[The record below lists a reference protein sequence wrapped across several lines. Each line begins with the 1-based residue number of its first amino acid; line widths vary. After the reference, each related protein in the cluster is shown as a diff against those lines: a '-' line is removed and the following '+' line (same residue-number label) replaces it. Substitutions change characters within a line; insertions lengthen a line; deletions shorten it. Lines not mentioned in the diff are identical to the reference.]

1 MKQISDPGEF
11 QRLCQVYRSQGLSI
25 GLVPTMGALHSG
37 HGELIK
43 AARKRSDVVAL
54 SIFVN
59 PLQFDN
65 PDDLVNYPVTLQ
77 ADLEFASSLGVD
89 LVFLPSRDQMHPEP
103 VMIRVEVGKIAE
115 VLEGKSRPG
124 HFSGVATVVAK
135 LFILAGECEAYFG
148 EKDFQQLSIISRM
161 VDEMHFP
168 VEIIGVPIVRDSDG
182 LALSSRN
189 LRLSKDQKKA
199 ALALS
204 RALFAAKAAISDGL
218 REVSSVESVMVM
230 ELKKP
235 IAGVSKSDYPVLDY
249 ALVVDQATL
258 TRPDRIDRP
267 VRLVIAAWVGDVR
280 LIDNLGIDVSH

>member
-89 LVFLPSRDQMHPEP
+89 VIFLPSRDQMHPEP

-148 EKDFQQLSIISRM
+148 EKDFQQLAIISRM
-161 VDEMHFP
+161 VEEMHFP

>member
-89 LVFLPSRDQMHPEP
+89 VIFLPSRDQMHPEP

-115 VLEGKSRPG
+115 ILEGKSRPG

-148 EKDFQQLSIISRM
+148 EKDFQQLAIISRM
-161 VDEMHFP
+161 VEEMHFP

-218 REVSSVESVMVM
+218 REVSSVESVMIM

>member
-89 LVFLPSRDQMHPEP
+89 VIFLPSRDQMHPEP

-115 VLEGKSRPG
+115 ILEGKSRPG

-148 EKDFQQLSIISRM
+148 EKDFQQLAIISRM
-161 VDEMHFP
+161 VEEMHFP

>member
-43 AARKRSDVVAL
+43 AARKRSDVVVL

-65 PDDLVNYPVTLQ
+65 SNDLVNYPVTLQ

-89 LVFLPSRDQMHPEP
+89 VVFLPSRDQMHPEP

-115 VLEGKSRPG
+115 ILEGKSRQG

-148 EKDFQQLSIISRM
+148 EKDFQQLAIISRM

-168 VEIIGVPIVRDSDG
+168 VEIAGVPIVRDSDG

-204 RALFAAKAAISDGL
+204 RALFSAKAVISDGL
-218 REVSSVESVMVM
+218 RDVSSVESVMVT
-230 ELKKP
+230 ELKRP

-258 TRPDRIDRP
+258 IRPDRIDRP

-280 LIDNLGIDVSH
+280 LIDNLGIDISH

>member
-43 AARKRSDVVAL
+43 AARKRSDVVVL

-65 PDDLVNYPVTLQ
+65 SNDLVNYPVTLQ

-89 LVFLPSRDQMHPEP
+89 VIFLPSRDQMHPEP

-115 VLEGKSRPG
+115 ILEGKSRPG

-148 EKDFQQLSIISRM
+148 EKDFQQLAIISRM

-168 VEIIGVPIVRDSDG
+168 VEIAGVPIVRDSDG

-204 RALFAAKAAISDGL
+204 RALFSAKAVISDGL
-218 REVSSVESVMVM
+218 RDVSSVESVMVT
-230 ELKKP
+230 ELKRP
-235 IAGVSKSDYPVLDY
+235 IAGVSKADYPVLDY

-258 TRPDRIDRP
+258 IRPDRIDRP

-280 LIDNLGIDVSH
+280 LIDNLGIDISH

>member
-89 LVFLPSRDQMHPEP
+89 VIFLPSRDQMHPEP

-115 VLEGKSRPG
+115 ILEGKSRPG

-148 EKDFQQLSIISRM
+148 EKDFQQLAIISRM
-161 VDEMHFP
+161 VEEMHFP

-204 RALFAAKAAISDGL
+204 RALFAAKAAILDGL
-218 REVSSVESVMVM
+218 REVSSVESVMIM

>member
-89 LVFLPSRDQMHPEP
+89 VIFLPSRDQMHPEP

-115 VLEGKSRPG
+115 ILEGKSRPG

-148 EKDFQQLSIISRM
+148 EKDFQQLAIISRM
-161 VDEMHFP
+161 VEEMHFP

-204 RALFAAKAAISDGL
+204 RALFAAKAAILDGL

>member
-148 EKDFQQLSIISRM
+148 EKDFQQLAIISRM
-161 VDEMHFP
+161 VEEMHFP

>member
-43 AARKRSDVVAL
+43 AARKRSDVVVL

-65 PDDLVNYPVTLQ
+65 SNDLVNYPVTLQ

-89 LVFLPSRDQMHPEP
+89 VVFLPSRDQMHPEP

-115 VLEGKSRPG
+115 ILEGKSRPG

-148 EKDFQQLSIISRM
+148 EKDFQQLAIISRM